1 VGTER
6 NKRIRQM
13 VVLLT
18 NPIILRIFAAL
29 AVAGVCVLAGCAL
42 WHYEDL
48 RLDSLRRSTEIHSL
62 KPEQQIE
69 LEKDL
74 IQIEFSGRA
83 AIAQAVLGLTV
94 LASLYF
100 SWRNLQLTTENLQA
114 TQKSQITE
122 RFTRAVDQ
130 LGDTNADG
138 KPKLE
143 IRLGGIYS
151 LGEIAKEGPEYSK
164 SVIGVLTAYVRMHAA
179 YQMRGAEEPQAAA
192 DLVSTFDVQA
202 ILKVLGRSTVS
213 GIDLEATNLGN
224 VDLRGAFLKKA
235 NLSHTRMVSAQF
247 DGAQLQEA
255 NLSYANL
262 YHTDLRKA
270 DLQGAKLVQAI
281 LPDNLNGAR
290 LNGADLHDARLK
302 GRVLKNADL
311 SDAELG
317 GETNLE
323 GADLSGADLRR
334 AQLDSSYLQGV
345 DFRTAKLD
353 GANLRS
359 ADLDKCRMQGVN
371 LRGVQ
376 GLAWAQIS
384 QAFINRFTQLPPDV
398 EREMPPFVRA
408 ALDRQSG
415 NLVYFGMRPVDVR
428 DPNQNEQSS
437 DQT

>member
-6 NKRIRQM
+6 NERSRQM
-13 VVLLT
+13 VLLLT
-18 NPIILRIFAAL
+18 NPSILRIFAAL
-29 AVAGVCVLAGCAL
+29 AVAGVCALAGYAL

-48 RLDSLRRSTEIHSL
+48 RLDSLRRSTAIHTL
-62 KPEQQIE
+62 NPEQQVE

-94 LASLYF
+94 LASLYL
-100 SWRNLQLTTENLQA
+100 SWRNLQLTTANLQA

-130 LGDTNADG
+130 LGNTNADG
-138 KPKLE
+138 TPKLE

-151 LGEIAKEGPEYSK
+151 LGEIAKEGPEYSQ
-164 SVIGVLTAYVRMHAA
+164 SVIGVLTAYVRMHAP
-179 YQMRGAEEPQAAA
+179 YQMRVAEEPKAA

-202 ILKVLGRSTVS
+202 ILKVLGRSIVS

-235 NLSHTRMVSAQF
+235 NLSYTNMVSAQL
-247 DGAQLQEA
+247 DGAQLQGA
-255 NLSYANL
+255 NLTYANL
-262 YHTDLRKA
+262 YDTDLRKA
-270 DLQGAKLVQAI
+270 DLQGAKLVRAI
-281 LPDNLNGAR
+281 LPDNLSGAR
-290 LNGADLHDARLK
+290 LHGADLHDARLK
-302 GRVLKNADL
+302 GRVLQNADL

-323 GADLSGADLRR
+323 GANLSGADLRQAR
-334 AQLDSSYLQGV
+334 LDSSYLQGV
-345 DFRTAKLD
+345 DFRKAKLD
-353 GANLRS
+353 GANFRS

-371 LRGVQ
+371 LLGVQ

-408 ALDRQSG
+408 ALDRQLG
-415 NLVYFGMRPVDVR
+415 NLVYWGMRPVDVR